1 MIKNSRGCVIRTISA
16 AALMVFFVSV
26 TARVMVRPIRRLVS
40 ALNSVNLGNLEP
52 VPLPRRS
59 DELGELQDSYRIMV
73 DRLRQEEAER
83 GKTRELMANTEKM
96 ATIGMLAAGIAHE
109 INSPL
114 TGAMHSVEALGRDS
128 LSPQKRVRYLKVVG
142 GSIERIRRAVSQ
154 LLDYSTLH
162 ATNFS
167 DCDVS
172 LLVDKTLELLDYQI
186 GKNRIAAVNR
196 IPSLTLKC
204 DAHKLEKVLVNLV
217 LNAIAAMP
225 DGGRREEA
233 AAAPPSSWGSAARR
247 SGNG

>member
-1 MIKNSRGCVIRTISA
+1 
-16 AALMVFFVSV
+16 MVFFVSV
-26 TARVMVRPIRRLVS
+26 TARVMVSPIRRLVN

-162 ATNFS
+162 ATNFWS
-167 DCDVS
+167 TKPWS
-172 LLVDKTLELLDYQI
+172 
-186 GKNRIAAVNR
+186 
-196 IPSLTLKC
+196 SLT
-204 DAHKLEKVLVNLV
+204 
-217 LNAIAAMP
+217 I
-225 DGGRREEA
+225 R
-233 AAAPPSSWGSAARR
+233 
-247 SGNG
+247 